1 MKSCKTASIY
11 KGLITLIISAMAI
24 PVNSQNLPAFDQI
37 GTNDGNVEIHFIGH
51 GSLMF
56 KMDNQVIYAD
66 PVRSSGSYDKLPKA
80 DIILITHEH
89 GDHLD
94 PALITDLKKTGTHIF
109 SNRVSAEKLTGS
121 TAMKAGDSQTAG
133 NIVIEAVAAYNIV
146 NERAPGQPF
155 HPKGVGLGYILN
167 YGGKRFYIAGDTEN
181 TPEMKALKD
190 IYVAFLPMN
199 LPYTMTPAMVAD
211 AAKAFNPSILY
222 PYHYGETKTDEIL
235 KLLKDSGIEVR
246 IRNLK

>member
-1 MKSCKTASIY
+1 
-11 KGLITLIISAMAI
+11 MAI
-24 PVNSQNLPAFDQI
+24 PVYSQNLPAFDQI

-94 PALITDLKKTGTHIF
+94 PALIIDLKKTGTHVF

-133 NIVIEAVAAYNIV
+133 NIVIEA
-146 NERAPGQPF
+146 
-155 HPKGVGLGYILN
+155 GLQHI
-167 YGGKRFYIAGDTEN
+167 I
-181 TPEMKALKD
+181 
-190 IYVAFLPMN
+190 
-199 LPYTMTPAMVAD
+199 
-211 AAKAFNPSILY
+211 
-222 PYHYGETKTDEIL
+222 
-235 KLLKDSGIEVR
+235 
-246 IRNLK
+246 